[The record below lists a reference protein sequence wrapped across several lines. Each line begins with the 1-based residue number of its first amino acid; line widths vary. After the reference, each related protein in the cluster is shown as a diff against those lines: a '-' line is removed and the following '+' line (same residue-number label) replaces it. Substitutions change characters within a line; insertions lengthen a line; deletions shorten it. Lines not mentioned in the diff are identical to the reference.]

1 MPNKPMP
8 DEEITIVQKY
18 ETLTVVQ
25 GRAKRSRLEW
35 QGGGLSV
42 YVKGS
47 LEGSLYWS
55 ACNLATNA
63 AIARHIPA
71 IALRKVSK

>member
-1 MPNKPMP
+1 MLRSMP

-18 ETLTVVQ
+18 DVLTVVQ
-25 GRAKRSRLEW
+25 GRVKRSRLEW
-35 QGGGLSV
+35 RGGGLSV
-42 YVKGS
+42 YVLGA
-47 LEGSLYWS
+47 LEGSNYWS

>member
-1 MPNKPMP
+1 MLRSMP

-18 ETLTVVQ
+18 DVLTVVQ
-25 GRAKRSRLEW
+25 GRVKRSRLEW
-35 QGGGLSV
+35 RGGGLSV

-47 LEGSLYWS
+47 LSDLNYWS